1 MALADVPVDLILACR
16 TGDRPAT
23 ERLLREISP
32 DVYRIV
38 YSILHDHDDTDEV
51 VQETLIRIFR
61 YITSLKEPERF
72 ASWVMRITIN
82 QVQTWRVR
90 KGRRRFF
97 ELDEVLDLDEG
108 VVVVGSGQG
117 ARSPREEAI
126 QSEVRQEIS
135 QAMAALPD
143 RQQTAVMLF
152 ELEGLSIREIAGVMN
167 CSEGAVKFNI
177 HEARKKLQK
186 RLGHLVR
193 GLFGRRAAAES
204 AVTVAALDGTTKP

>member
-1 MALADVPVDLILACR
+1 MALADVPVELILACR
-16 TGDRPAT
+16 NNDRPAT
-23 ERLLREISP
+23 ERLLRTISP

-61 YITSLKEPERF
+61 YIGSLKEPERF

-90 KGRRRFF
+90 KGRRQFS
-97 ELDEVLDLDEG
+97 ELDESLDLDEG
-108 VVVVGSGQG
+108 VVVVASGSG
-117 ARSPREEAI
+117 ARSPREAAI
-126 QSEVRQEIS
+126 QSEVRAEIQ

-152 ELEGLSIREIAGVMN
+152 ELEGLSIKEIAGVMN

-177 HEARKKLQK
+177 HEARKKLQR
-186 RLGHLVR
+186 RLSHLVR
-193 GLFGRRAAAES
+193 GLFSRREAAETAPVS
-204 AVTVAALDGTTKP
+204 MAAGGDGAE

>member
-16 TGDRPAT
+16 GNDRPAT
-23 ERLLREISP
+23 ERLLRTISP
-32 DVYRIV
+32 DIYRIV

-51 VQETLIRIFR
+51 AQETLIRIFR
-61 YITSLKEPERF
+61 YIGSLKEPERF

-90 KGRRRFF
+90 KGRRQFS
-97 ELDEVLDLDEG
+97 ELDESLDLDEG
-108 VVVVGSGQG
+108 VVVVASGS
-117 ARSPREEAI
+117 AVRSPREQAI
-126 QSEVRQEIS
+126 QSEVRAEI
-135 QAMAALPD
+135 QTAMAALPD

-152 ELEGLSIREIAGVMN
+152 ELEGLSIKEIAGVMN

-186 RLGHLVR
+186 RLSHLVR
-193 GLFGRRAAAES
+193 GLFGRREREEAAASNE
-204 AVTVAALDGTTKP
+204 